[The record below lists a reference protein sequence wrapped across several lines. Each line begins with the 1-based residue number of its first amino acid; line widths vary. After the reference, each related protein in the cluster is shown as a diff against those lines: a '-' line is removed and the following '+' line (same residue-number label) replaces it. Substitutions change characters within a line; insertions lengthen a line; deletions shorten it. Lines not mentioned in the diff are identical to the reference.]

1 MQANDIRY
9 SLHIRIIVFIALILG
24 VGAVVLALAAWQ
36 YAGIAARDAY
46 DKLLIGGTIQ
56 VAENVYM
63 QGGVVTLDPPAAAF
77 ATLSAYDL
85 VFYRVTDPRGVVV
98 AGYGDLAPKISSENI
113 RKGVVLAD
121 DTYQGQPVRVAAI
134 GKQIDTGSGTGWVE
148 IVVAQ
153 TLRARESLAWDLAGK
168 AVGMIAIM
176 SLLALIAGAIS
187 VRIALKPLTRIE
199 REIAARK
206 PDDLRA
212 IRVTPPYEIR
222 ALVSVLD
229 DFMRRL
235 ADRIALMQRFIAD
248 AAHQMRTPLAEL
260 NAQVEILSNDADPRL
275 QDQIQKLGAKVN
287 ALGNLTG
294 QLLDHAMVIHR
305 AGTVG
310 FTTIDLNAL
319 AKTTLAQAVPL
330 SLEREVTIAFLPCPA
345 ELHIQGDMISIR
357 EALTNLIQN
366 ALIHGA
372 STRLSV
378 ELGRDES
385 KAWINVIDDG
395 PGISSA
401 EQARLLEPFEV
412 GSGPAPGSGLG
423 LAIAAEVAKAHGGEL
438 TFPAVENGFCVQ
450 LALPAQRLLGSVT
463 S

>member
-1 MQANDIRY
+1 MQSNDIRY
-9 SLHIRIIVFIALILG
+9 SLHIRIIIFIALILG

-98 AGYGDLAPKISSENI
+98 AGYGDLAPKISSGNI
-113 RKGVVLAD
+113 RKGVVLTD
-121 DTYQGQPVRVAAI
+121 DIYQGQLVRIAAI
-134 GKQIDTGSGTGWVE
+134 GKQIDTDTGTGWVE

-153 TLRARESLAWDLAGK
+153 TLRAREALARDLAGK

-260 NAQVEILSNDADPRL
+260 NAQVEILSNDADPKL
-275 QDQIQKLGAKVN
+275 QDQIQRLGAKVTE
-287 ALGNLTG
+287 LGNLTS

-305 AGTVG
+305 AGTVR
-310 FTTIDLNAL
+310 FDTIDLNAL
-319 AKTTLAQAVPL
+319 AKATLAQAVPL
-330 SLEREVTIAFLPCPA
+330 SFEREVSIAFVPS
-345 ELHIQGDMISIR
+345 ENDLHILGDAISIR
-357 EALTNLIQN
+357 EALTNLISN
-366 ALIHGA
+366 ALRHGA

-378 ELGRDES
+378 SVGQTDSE
-385 KAWINVIDDG
+385 AWISVCDDG
-395 PGISSA
+395 SGIPPT
-401 EQARLLEPFEV
+401 EQARLLTPFEV
-412 GSGPAPGSGLG
+412 GRGQSAGTGLG
-423 LAIAAEVAKAHGGEL
+423 LTIAAEVAKAHGGEL
-438 TFPAVENGFCVQ
+438 SFVNSPDEFCV
-450 LALPAQRLLGSVT
+450 RLTLST
-463 S
+463 SKLR